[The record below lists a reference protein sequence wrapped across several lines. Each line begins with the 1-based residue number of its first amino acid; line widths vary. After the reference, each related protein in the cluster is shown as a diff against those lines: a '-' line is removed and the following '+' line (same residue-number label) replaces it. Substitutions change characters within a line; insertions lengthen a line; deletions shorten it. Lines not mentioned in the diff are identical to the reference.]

1 MLELASNNSTPA
13 QRSQPHNLDAEKSVL
28 GAVFIK
34 PAAFDEVATTLQVD
48 DFFLPAHREIFEAM
62 LALDKRHQPIDVIA
76 VADELKTRGML
87 PRLEGGE
94 SYLLAL
100 ANSVPTAE
108 NSAHYGRLVKEKSTL
123 RRLIAACAEVQ
134 SSAYGDFGEFEA
146 FLDEAETKI
155 FKVAQQNRRETYTAT
170 GDLMEEVLHNVEVRS
185 ARSDRNACTGVP
197 TGFTRLDELT
207 AGLQRENLIIV
218 AARPGGG
225 KTSWAVNVAMHAAL
239 QQKIPVLIFSLE
251 MSKYELME
259 RMLAGEARID
269 SGKIKRGFLEYS
281 DWKNKI
287 HPASGRLAA
296 APILIDDSSAISIM
310 EIRAKARRFRS
321 DPKYFPPPPQVSDGG
336 HAPPSPLGLIVVDYL
351 QLASGGK
358 SRKDDNRQQEIAEI
372 SRGLKS
378 LAKDL
383 KIPIIAISQ
392 LNREVE
398 KREGKPKLSDLRESG
413 AIEQDADMIL
423 FIHREDM
430 QGGDTPDASMP
441 TAIAEIIVGK
451 HRNGGT
457 GAVKMTFIKEYT
469 RFENY
474 ADDPDPGSAW
484 GE

>member
-1 MLELASNNSTPA
+1 MLELATSSPAPA
-13 QRSQPHNLDAEKSVL
+13 QRTPPHNLDAEKSVL
-28 GAVFIK
+28 GAIFIK
-34 PAAFDEVATTLQVD
+34 PASFDEVATTLQVD

-62 LALDKRHQPIDVIA
+62 LALDKRRQPLDVIA
-76 VADELKTRGML
+76 VADELKTRGL
-87 PRLEGGE
+87 LARLEGGE

-100 ANSVPTAE
+100 ANAVPTAE
-108 NSAHYGRLVKEKSTL
+108 NILHYARLVREKATL

-134 SSAYGDFGEFEA
+134 SSAYGDFGEFET

-155 FKVAQQNRRETYTAT
+155 FKVAQQNRRETYVAT
-170 GDLMEEVLHNVEVRS
+170 GDLMEEVLHNLEVRT
-185 ARSDRNACTGVP
+185 AERKAVTGVP
-197 TGFTRLDELT
+197 TGFTKLDEIT

-225 KTSWAVNVAMHAAL
+225 KTSWAVNVATHAAL
-239 QQKIPVLIFSLE
+239 QHRIPVLIFSLE

-269 SGKIKRGFLEYS
+269 SSRIKRGFLEYA

-310 EIRAKARRFRS
+310 EIRAKARRFRG
-321 DPKYFPPPPQVSDGG
+321 DPRYFPPPPPAADG
-336 HAPPSPLGLIVVDYL
+336 HPPALPLGLVVVDYL
-351 QLASGGK
+351 QLARGSA
-358 SRKDDNRQQEIAEI
+358 SRKEDNRQQEIAEI
-372 SRGLKS
+372 SRGLKA

-383 KIPIIAISQ
+383 KIPVVAISQ

-413 AIEQDADMIL
+413 SLEQDADLVL

-430 QGGDTPDASMP
+430 AGGDTPDSGSP
-441 TAIAEIIVGK
+441 TAVAEIVIGK

-474 ADDPDPGSAW
+474 ADDPDAGW
-484 GE
+484 G

>member
-1 MLELASNNSTPA
+1 MLEVVSSNAAPARTP
-13 QRSQPHNLDAEKSVL
+13 PHNLDAEKSVL
-28 GAVFIK
+28 GAIFIK
-34 PAAFDEVATTLQVD
+34 PSAFDEVGTNLGVD

-62 LALDKRHQPIDVIA
+62 FAIDKRRQPLDVIA
-76 VADELKTRGML
+76 VADELKIRGVL
-87 PRLEGGE
+87 GRLEGGE

-100 ANSVPTAE
+100 ANAVPTAE
-108 NSAHYGRLVKEKSTL
+108 NVLHYARLVREKATL

-146 FLDEAETKI
+146 FLDDAETKV
-155 FKVAQQNRRETYTAT
+155 FKVAQQNRRETYSAT
-170 GDLMEEVLHNVEVRS
+170 GDLMEEVLHNLEVRTS
-185 ARSDRNACTGVP
+185 ERKAVTGVP
-197 TGFTRLDELT
+197 TGFTKLDEYT

-239 QQKIPVLIFSLE
+239 QHNIPVLLFSLE

-269 SGKIKRGFLEYS
+269 SSKIKRGFLEYA

-321 DPKYFPPPPQVSDGG
+321 DPRYFPPPPISDGR
-336 HAPPSPLGLIVVDYL
+336 PPPPPLGLIVVDYL
-351 QLASGGK
+351 QLARGAMN
-358 SRKDDNRQQEIAEI
+358 RRDDNRQQEIADI
-372 SRGLKS
+372 SRGLKA

-398 KREGKPKLSDLRESG
+398 KREGKPRLSDLRESG
-413 AIEQDADMIL
+413 SIEQDADLVL

-430 QGGDTPDASMP
+430 AGGDTSDPTVP
-441 TAIAEIIVGK
+441 TAVAEIIIGK

-457 GAVKMTFIKEYT
+457 GSVKMTFIKEYT

-474 ADDPDPGSAW
+474 ADDPEAGW
-484 GE
+484 GD

>member
-1 MLELASNNSTPA
+1 
-13 QRSQPHNLDAEKSVL
+13 
-28 GAVFIK
+28 
-34 PAAFDEVATTLQVD
+34 
-48 DFFLPAHREIFEAM
+48 
-62 LALDKRHQPIDVIA
+62 
-76 VADELKTRGML
+76 
-87 PRLEGGE
+87 
-94 SYLLAL
+94 
-100 ANSVPTAE
+100 
-108 NSAHYGRLVKEKSTL
+108 
-123 RRLIAACAEVQ
+123 
-134 SSAYGDFGEFEA
+134 
-146 FLDEAETKI
+146 
-155 FKVAQQNRRETYTAT
+155 
-170 GDLMEEVLHNVEVRS
+170 
-185 ARSDRNACTGVP
+185 
-197 TGFTRLDELT
+197 
-207 AGLQRENLIIV
+207 
-218 AARPGGG
+218 
-225 KTSWAVNVAMHAAL
+225 
-239 QQKIPVLIFSLE
+239 

-269 SGKIKRGFLEYS
+269 SSKIKRGFLEYA

-287 HPASGRLAA
+287 HPASGRISA

-321 DPKYFPPPPQVSDGG
+321 DPKYFPPPPQVTEGG
-336 HAPPSPLGLIVVDYL
+336 HPPPPPLGLIVVDYL
-351 QLASGGK
+351 QLARGSGG
-358 SRKDDNRQQEIAEI
+358 RKDENRQQEIADI
-372 SRGLKS
+372 SRGLKA

-441 TAIAEIIVGK
+441 TAVAEIIIGK

-474 ADDPDPGSAW
+474 ADDPDPGSGAW
-484 GE
+484 GD

>member
-1 MLELASNNSTPA
+1 
-13 QRSQPHNLDAEKSVL
+13 
-28 GAVFIK
+28 
-34 PAAFDEVATTLQVD
+34 
-48 DFFLPAHREIFEAM
+48 M
-62 LALDKRHQPIDVIA
+62 LALDKRRQPLDVIA
-76 VADELKTRGML
+76 VADELKTRGL
-87 PRLEGGE
+87 LARLEGGE
-94 SYLLAL
+94 SYLLTL

-108 NSAHYGRLVKEKSTL
+108 NVLHYARLVKEKATL

-155 FKVAQQNRRETYTAT
+155 FKVAQQNRRESYAPV
-170 GDLMEEVLHNVEVRS
+170 GDLMEEVLHNLEVRT
-185 ARSDRNACTGVP
+185 ADRKAVTGVP
-197 TGFTRLDELT
+197 TGFTKLDDLT
-207 AGLQRENLIIV
+207 AGLQRENLVIV

-239 QQKIPVLIFSLE
+239 QHRIPVLIFSLE

-269 SGKIKRGFLEYS
+269 SSKIKRGFLEYA

-310 EIRAKARRFRS
+310 EIRAKARRFRG
-321 DPKYFPPPPQVSDGG
+321 DPRYFPPPPAPSEG
-336 HAPPSPLGLIVVDYL
+336 HPPPPPLGLVVVDYL
-351 QLASGGK
+351 QLARGSVG
-358 SRKDDNRQQEIAEI
+358 RRDDNRQQEIAEI
-372 SRGLKS
+372 SRGLKA

-398 KREGKPKLSDLRESG
+398 KRDGKPKLSDLRESG
-413 AIEQDADMIL
+413 AIEQDADLIL

-430 QGGDTPDASMP
+430 AGGDTPDAASP
-441 TAIAEIIVGK
+441 TAVAEIVIGK

-474 ADDPDPGSAW
+474 ADDPDSAW
-484 GE
+484 RDAGA